1 MWVLTRLNTV
11 LSKLSY
17 SLAMLIVAIMVMAL
31 SLSAITRYIS
41 GTGYDWLIELPPIL
55 VCWLVFP
62 LLGPLLKEGNHI
74 QVDFISS
81 VVPSGVILYIKVAMN
96 MTAFLAS
103 LVFFKAGYDATMLYY
118 RLGQMMELELDWQEK
133 VKLVLEV
140 HQVAICIFLLMFI
153 HMIYL
158 REVRKIYFL
167 NAQYQL
173 QMQH

>member
-1 MWVLTRLNTV
+1 MWVLTKLNNF

-74 QVDFISS
+74 QVDFLSS
-81 VVPSGVILYIKVAMN
+81 LVSATTNKYIKISMN
-96 MTAFLAS
+96 ITAF
-103 LVFFKAGYDATMLYY
+103 
-118 RLGQMMELELDWQEK
+118 
-133 VKLVLEV
+133 
-140 HQVAICIFLLMFI
+140 
-153 HMIYL
+153 
-158 REVRKIYFL
+158 
-167 NAQYQL
+167 
-173 QMQH
+173 